1 MPTRRYEPAPAPQP
15 PDEDYW
21 LALLEQADQE
31 DVIPSDENV
40 EWSELKAVLATEAG
54 AHFHSSEI
62 DQDWQEA
69 EQAYQKDLT
78 VKLKVFGF
86 NRGGVLVEWGN
97 LRGFVPASQL
107 LNHEEDDLSL
117 NHIILGRYVGQTLPL
132 RVIELNKAQNRLI
145 FSQRAAQVSP
155 GTRAAILRQLE
166 AGACVQGIVTNICD
180 FGVFIDLGGVEGL
193 IHISELSWGRVEHPS
208 ELVERGQQ
216 VQVYI
221 ISVDQEECR
230 IALSLKRLQPDP
242 WHTVEQR
249 YRVGHAVEGTITSVV
264 DFGAFACL
272 EAGLEG
278 LIHISELAEGHF
290 LHPRNVVQAGQKV
303 TVRILNIDSQ
313 TRRIGLSLRG
323 IKQNGDGQ
331 DQA

>member
-15 PDEDYW
+15 PDEEYW
-21 LALLEQADQE
+21 LALLAQADQE
-31 DVIPSDENV
+31 DVPSQDEEV
-40 EWSELKAVLATEAG
+40 EWSELKAALATEDG
-54 AHFHSSEI
+54 LHTSSSGI
-62 DQDWQEA
+62 DHDWQEA
-69 EQAYQKDLT
+69 EHAYQNDLT
-78 VKLKVFGF
+78 VKLKAIGF
-86 NRGGVLVEWGN
+86 NRGGVLVEWGS

-107 LNHEEDDLSL
+107 LNPEAEDPAL
-117 NHIILGRYVGQTLPL
+117 NHMILARYVGQTLPL

-166 AGACVQGIVTNICD
+166 SGACVQGIVTNICA

-208 ELVERGQQ
+208 ELLERDQQ

-221 ISVDQEECR
+221 ISVDREECR

-242 WHTVEQR
+242 WHMVEQR
-249 YRVGHAVEGTITSVV
+249 YIVGHAVQGVITSVV

-272 EAGLEG
+272 EEGLEG
-278 LIHISELAEGHF
+278 LIHISEMAEGHF

-323 IKQNGDGQ
+323 IKQNDDGH
-331 DQA
+331 A